1 MNEVSDETLMA
12 FADDRLDEAQRS
24 RVQRDLGDSAELR
37 ERLLAFSSTKADSDL
52 WRVFDHPM
60 REPVPQYL
68 VDLVMAPVTVA
79 DVGQGTQAAIRPQSP
94 SIVDRIRDF
103 LLPQSA
109 AWSPALAYSAAV
121 AVALSL
127 GWMLHAA
134 NGKDTTTAVADAGQ
148 HDGLLADGSLR
159 SILETVP
166 SSPFGGKTTGQVAA
180 RQVMPTLTFRSRDGA
195 YCRQYEM
202 TQPGQT
208 ATFTGLACR
217 TAGGQWVVRTHVPS
231 SGTAAFIDG
240 KFQPASGQPG
250 SSLVEAT
257 VTQLIEGDAF
267 GVDEERQLIA
277 KGWRSGAK

>member
-1 MNEVSDETLMA
+1 MNEVSDETLVA
-12 FADDRLDEAQRS
+12 FADGRLDETQRS
-24 RVQRDLGDSAELR
+24 RVQRDLGDSAALR
-37 ERLLAFSSTKADSDL
+37 ERLAAFSSTKADSDL
-52 WRVFDHPM
+52 WRVFDQPM

-68 VDLVMAPVTVA
+68 VDLVMASSA
-79 DVGQGTQAAIRPQSP
+79 GAAVGQAAQAVRPQST

-109 AWSPALAYSAAV
+109 AWAPAFAYSAAV
-121 AVALSL
+121 AVGLSL

-134 NGKDTTTAVADAGQ
+134 NGKDVTIAVADAGQ
-148 HDGLLADGSLR
+148 YTGLLADGSLR
-159 SILETVP
+159 SILETAP
-166 SSPFGGKTTGQVAA
+166 SGPVGGKASGQLAA
-180 RQVMPTLTFRSRDGA
+180 RRVIPTLTFRSRDGA

-208 ATFTGLACR
+208 ATFAGMACR
-217 TAGGQWVVRTHVPS
+217 TAAGQWVVQTHVAS
-231 SGTAAFIDG
+231 SGTAAAIDG

-257 VTQLIEGDAF
+257 VTRLIEGDAF

-277 KGWRSGAK
+277 KGWRSGVK